1 MGVLERKEVYQEGVI
16 SCVQIEALEVTVG
29 LSNSKVVNDY
39 NKSIFSEVVKEN
51 FLME

>member
-16 SCVQIEALEVTVG
+16 SCEALEVTVG